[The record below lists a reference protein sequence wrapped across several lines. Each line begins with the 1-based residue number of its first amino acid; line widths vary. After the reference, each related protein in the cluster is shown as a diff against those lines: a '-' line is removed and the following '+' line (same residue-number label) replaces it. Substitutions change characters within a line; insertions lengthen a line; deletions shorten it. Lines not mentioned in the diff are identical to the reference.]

1 MDMKRVIGVMLM
13 GWMTFGAMA
22 QNDQVLMTIEK
33 DSVTVSEFLAI
44 YNKNNTSNVVDKKT
58 MEEYLDLFLNFKLK
72 VKAAEDLGMDTA
84 QKFINE
90 LAGYRRQLAQPYL
103 VDRKMNDQLIQE
115 AYDRMQEDVA
125 AYHILVK
132 VGEEA
137 PAKDTVAALKKLKN
151 LAKGI
156 TSERDMQM
164 ALGKIRSSNDK
175 DVIAEDLGYF
185 TAFSMVYP
193 FENAAYETEV
203 GKLSDPIRTRF
214 GYHVVFVKD
223 RRPARGEVHAAH
235 IMVKS
240 STSMTPE
247 EQTRAKEKADEI
259 YQRLKNGE
267 DFATLAKE
275 YSDDKSSAKNGGLLP
290 WFGTG
295 RMVQAFEDAAFSLE
309 KNGEISEPVQSNYGW
324 HIIQRVDYRG
334 IGSFEELKGQIKQRI
349 ERDSRGQKGRRSLL
363 KQLKEEYTL
372 SFNYKSKSVVDKL
385 VTSDYLEGKWSPEEQ
400 DNLDGV
406 VLSITDS
413 KYSKTTQNFTQ
424 KDYFDYLNKFQRR
437 YGEGQTIKDVLAEQ
451 WDGFVN
457 AMLIDFE
464 REILPA
470 KYEDFRAL
478 LQEYHDGIL
487 LFDLMDE
494 KVWSKAVKDTA
505 GLEAFYEKNKT
516 DYMWGERV
524 DASVYLCENEAIA
537 KSTMKMAKK
546 RLKKGYADNDILE
559 KVNKENPLNLTIRSG
574 LYAKGD
580 DDYIDKVN
588 WAEGISQL
596 DGENGKK
603 VIVQIYSVMEPQPK
617 ALQECRGLVTS
628 DYQSYLEKSWIEELR
643 AKYAYDIDME
653 VFRSIEK

>member
-164 ALGKIRSSNDK
+164 ALGKIRSTNDK

-203 GKLSDPIRTRF
+203 GKLSDQIRTRF

-372 SFNYKSKSVVDKL
+372 SFNYKSKAVVDKL

-413 KYSKTTQNFTQ
+413 KYSNTTQNFTQ

-470 KYEDFRAL
+470 KYEDFIAL

-505 GLEAFYEKNKT
+505 GLEAFYENNKT
-516 DYMWGERV
+516 NYMLGERV

-537 KSTMKMAKK
+537 KSTIKMAKK
-546 RLKKGYADNDILE
+546 RLKKGYADNDIIE

-588 WAEGISQL
+588 WAEGITQL

-643 AKYAYDIDME
+643 AKYAFDIDME

>member
-372 SFNYKSKSVVDKL
+372 SFNYKSKAVVDKL

-413 KYSKTTQNFTQ
+413 KYSNTTQNFTQ

-470 KYEDFRAL
+470 KYEDFIAL

-505 GLEAFYEKNKT
+505 GLEAFYENNKT
-516 DYMWGERV
+516 NYMWGERV

-537 KSTMKMAKK
+537 KSTIKMAKK
-546 RLKKGYADNDILE
+546 RLKKGYADNDIIE

-588 WAEGISQL
+588 WAEGITQL

-643 AKYAYDIDME
+643 AKYAFDIDME

>member
-33 DSVTVSEFLAI
+33 DRVTVSEFLAI

-372 SFNYKSKSVVDKL
+372 SFNYKSKAVVDKL

-413 KYSKTTQNFTQ
+413 KYSNTTQNFTQ

-470 KYEDFRAL
+470 KYEDFIAL

-505 GLEAFYEKNKT
+505 GLEAFYENNKT
-516 DYMWGERV
+516 NYMWGERV

-537 KSTMKMAKK
+537 KSTIKMAKK
-546 RLKKGYADNDILE
+546 RLKKGYADNDIIE

-588 WAEGISQL
+588 WAEGITQL

-643 AKYAYDIDME
+643 AKYAFDIDME